1 MAKEEKK
8 QATEGMVYVTYT
20 KDGSK
25 AKKGEEVLVTVE
37 RAEVLKELGYIK

>member
-1 MAKEEKK
+1 MAKEEK
-8 QATEGMVYVTYT
+8 QAPEGYVYVTYI

-25 AKKGEEVLVTVE
+25 AKKGEEVCVLIE